1 MLPDSIRREPDTE
14 LHPAMGRDVEA
25 AGGRRQV
32 QLPLQLQVLLGSRF
46 EGAGGQAPA
55 IVSDP
60 IDLDGSC
67 HDFPAPV
74 LAFYALRE
82 DARQNGCSEGFV
94 LWKTRM
100 VQAPNR
106 GVGCRRDCVGQ
117 MEEGT
122 MKKLALAI
130 TALTLG
136 VAGASAQSQTG
147 AGGTVMLTPE
157 QRAAV
162 RSIVRERLPDE
173 LQEKLADR
181 LAERLETLTPEQR
194 NAVRA
199 VIRARLAAEVREG
212 LSDRLSERIGDLRE
226 GSPGSGIASGEF
238 RQGLTDR
245 LATLTPEQR
254 AAVRSIVRERLP
266 DELREKLA
274 DRLAERLEMLTPE
287 QRNAVRAAIGARLA
301 IEVREGL
308 SDRLSEKIGDLRERS
323 PGAGITMEQV
333 SGEIRGRAAD
343 RLATL
348 TPEQRAAVRSLI
360 RERLP
365 DELREKVADRL
376 AERLEMLTP
385 EQRDAVRAALRERLG
400 AEVREGLSD
409 RVADRLPGALGNN

>member
-1 MLPDSIRREPDTE
+1 MRGKTGAQSGLFSGKPGLCRHPTE
-14 LHPAMGRDVEA
+14 VLGA
-25 AGGRRQV
+25 AV
-32 QLPLQLQVLLGSRF
+32 IALG
-46 EGAGGQAPA
+46 
-55 IVSDP
+55 
-60 IDLDGSC
+60 
-67 HDFPAPV
+67 
-74 LAFYALRE
+74 
-82 DARQNGCSEGFV
+82 
-94 LWKTRM
+94 K
-100 VQAPNR
+100 
-106 GVGCRRDCVGQ
+106 

-122 MKKLALAI
+122 MKRLALAI

-147 AGGTVMLTPE
+147 EGGTVMLTPE

-173 LQEKLADR
+173 LREKLADR
-181 LAERLETLTPEQR
+181 LAERLEMLTPEQR

-323 PGAGITMEQV
+323 PGVGITMEQV
-333 SGEIRGRAAD
+333 SGELRGRTAD

-348 TPEQRAAVRSLI
+348 TPEQRAAVRSVV